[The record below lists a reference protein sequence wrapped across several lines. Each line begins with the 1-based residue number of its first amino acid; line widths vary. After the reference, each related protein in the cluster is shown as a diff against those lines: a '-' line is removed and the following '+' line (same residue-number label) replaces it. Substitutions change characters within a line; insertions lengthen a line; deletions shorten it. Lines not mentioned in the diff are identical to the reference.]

1 MGMDWRRSKNDMN
14 THTSIPTSFEEIRN
28 GLDPS
33 YSYMIFESNE
43 KSEKSV
49 VFLKIKAIFEQYE
62 KGVFEQILYQEKTTG
77 RLLLVIKLNPDLAVM
92 IKQENL
98 NINLPKNIAIY
109 FYSNN
114 RGGHNHIK
122 ERL

>member
-1 MGMDWRRSKNDMN
+1 MDTR
-14 THTSIPTSFEEIRN
+14 TSIPTSFEEIRN
-28 GLDPS
+28 GLDPF
-33 YSYMIFESNE
+33 YSYMIFENDE
-43 KSEKSV
+43 KSGKSV
-49 VFLKIKAIFEQYE
+49 EFLKIKAVFEQHE

-77 RLLLVIKLNPDLAVM
+77 RVLLVIKLNPDLAVM
-92 IKQENL
+92 IKQEIL

-114 RGGHNHIK
+114 REGQKHIK

>member
-1 MGMDWRRSKNDMN
+1 MN
-14 THTSIPTSFEEIRN
+14 THTSIPTSFEEIRKE
-28 GLDPS
+28 LDPS
-33 YSYMIFESNE
+33 YSYMIFESDE
-43 KSEKSV
+43 KFRKSV
-49 VFLKIKAIFEQYE
+49 VFLKIKAVFEQYE

-77 RLLLVIKLNPDLAVM
+77 RVLLVIKLNPDLSVM
-92 IKQENL
+92 IKQEIL

-114 RGGHNHIK
+114 SGGQKHIK

>member
-1 MGMDWRRSKNDMN
+1 MD
-14 THTSIPTSFEEIRN
+14 TYTSIPTSFEEIRN
-28 GLDPS
+28 ELDPS
-33 YSYMIFESNE
+33 YSYMIFESDE
-43 KSEKSV
+43 KYGKSA
-49 VFLKIKAIFEQYE
+49 VFLKSKAVFEQYE
-62 KGVFEQILYQEKTTG
+62 KGVFEQILYREKTTG

-92 IKQENL
+92 IKQEIL